1 MKRLAIVTIAVL
13 VAAAFLPQ
21 VLEAGVGIK
30 GGFSLAKF
38 SQKSAEPLP
47 FAWENL
53 PFFAGGLSFES
64 GFAYVSL
71 QTEIFYVRMGGKYAA
86 AELEFRFDYIQLPVL
101 LKISVIPA
109 GPIRP
114 FVSGGGYGA
123 YLIKAKGIM
132 GELEPAVLTA
142 DYERLDYGLVGGAGL
157 AFKLP
162 GIGLSIEGRY
172 NHGLRNIIKDPA
184 LGESMKN
191 RCLMAL
197 AGISF

>member
-13 VAAAFLPQ
+13 AAAAVLPQ
-21 VLEAGVGIK
+21 ALEAGVGIK

-38 SQKSAEPLP
+38 SQKPADPLLV
-47 FAWENL
+47 WENL

-64 GFAYVSL
+64 GFAYVAV
-71 QTEIFYVRMGGKYAA
+71 QTEVFYVRMGGKYAA
-86 AELEFRFDYIQLPVL
+86 AELEYRFDYIQLPVL
-101 LKISVIPA
+101 LKINVIPA
-109 GPIRP
+109 GPVRP

-123 YLIKAKGIM
+123 YLIKAKGIL
-132 GELEPAVLTA
+132 GAAEPADLTA

-184 LGESMKN
+184 LAESMKN
-191 RCLMAL
+191 RCLQAL